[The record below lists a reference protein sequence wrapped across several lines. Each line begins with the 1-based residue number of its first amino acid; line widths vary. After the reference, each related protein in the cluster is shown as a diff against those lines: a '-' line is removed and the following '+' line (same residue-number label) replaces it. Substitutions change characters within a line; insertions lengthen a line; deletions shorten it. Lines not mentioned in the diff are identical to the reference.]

1 MKSVV
6 VALLILAVIVGGSVV
21 YTNNLDKVSKNL
33 VLKNDKLYTLIS
45 EEKFDEASKLLSELD
60 DEIDEKRILLASVI
74 DHTELDKIVLN
85 IAQAKAY
92 VSEHKKDDS
101 LSYVSGLDSMF
112 SHIPKNY
119 HVKIENIL

>member
-6 VALLILAVIVGGSVV
+6 VALLILAIIVGGSVV

>member
-1 MKSVV
+1 MLS
-6 VALLILAVIVGGSVV
+6 
-21 YTNNLDKVSKNL
+21 L

>member
-6 VALLILAVIVGGSVV
+6 VALLILAVIIGGSIIF
-21 YTNNLDKVSKNL
+21 TNELDDVSQNLAT
-33 VLKNDKLYTLIS
+33 KNDKLYDLICK
-45 EEKFDEASKLLSELD
+45 EDFEQASDLLSELD
-60 DEIDEKRILLASVI
+60 DDINKKKLLLASVI
-74 DHTELDKIVLN
+74 DHTEIDKMVLN

-92 VSEHKKDDS
+92 VGERKKEDS
-101 LSYVSGLDSMF
+101 LSFVNALSSMF

>member
-33 VLKNDKLYTLIS
+33 VSKNDKLYTLIS

>member
-6 VALLILAVIVGGSVV
+6 VALLILAVIIGGSIIF
-21 YTNNLDKVSKNL
+21 TNELDDVSQNLAT
-33 VLKNDKLYTLIS
+33 KNDKLYDLICK
-45 EEKFDEASKLLSELD
+45 EDFEQASDLLSELD
-60 DEIDEKRILLASVI
+60 DDISKKKLLLASVI
-74 DHTELDKIVLN
+74 DHTEIDKMVLN

-92 VSEHKKDDS
+92 VGERKKEDS
-101 LSYVSGLDSMF
+101 LSFVNALSSMF